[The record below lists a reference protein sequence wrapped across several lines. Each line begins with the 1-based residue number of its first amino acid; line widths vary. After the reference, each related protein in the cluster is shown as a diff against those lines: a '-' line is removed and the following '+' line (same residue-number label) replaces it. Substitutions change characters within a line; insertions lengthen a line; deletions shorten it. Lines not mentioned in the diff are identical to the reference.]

1 VPKPV
6 ALTPAL
12 VEAPQIV
19 PQASTS
25 ARTANANMP
34 RKPANTPKPDQL
46 PLQVRLPRQEVRAI
60 KIAAAEREQTVSDFM
75 LACFHAYMK
84 SGSHAS

>member
-1 VPKPV
+1 MPKPV

-25 ARTANANMP
+25 ARAAKKADNA
-34 RKPANTPKPDQL
+34 PKPDQM

-84 SGSHAS
+84 SVKHAGM

>member
-1 VPKPV
+1 
-6 ALTPAL
+6 LTPSL
-12 VEAPQIV
+12 VEALQIV

-25 ARTANANMP
+25 ARAAKKEAANA
-34 RKPANTPKPDQL
+34 PKPDQL

-60 KIAAAEREQTVSDFM
+60 KIAAAEEELTVSDFM

-84 SGSHAS
+84 SGKHG

>member
-1 VPKPV
+1 MPKAV

-12 VEAPQIV
+12 VETPQII

-25 ARTANANMP
+25 ARTANSNTAK
-34 RKPANTPKPDQL
+34 RANTPKLDQL

-60 KIAAAEREQTVSDFM
+60 KVAAAQRELTVSDFM

-84 SGSHAS
+84 SGDHAG